1 MFKKSAFMDAAT
13 VVAGSVVGG
22 IASNKLTMIA
32 DARLRNGLVLVA
44 GIFMAG
50 QKNKMVSGV
59 GTGMAAIGGAK
70 LIGALVPAL
79 GISAIDTDEV
89 VEGVYMEENP
99 INATVSPAN
108 MDVINGFDDDY
119 SDND

>member
-1 MFKKSAFMDAAT
+1 MDAAA

-22 IASNKLTMIA
+22 VASAKLTMIA
-32 DARLRNGLVLVA
+32 DARLRNGLVLLA
-44 GIFMAG
+44 GVFMSG
-50 QKNKMVSGV
+50 QKNKMLSSI

-70 LIGALVPAL
+70 LVGAFIPAL

-89 VEGVYMEENP
+89 VEGVYMDESP
-99 INATVSPAN
+99 INATTSPSN
-108 MDVINGFDDDY
+108 MDVINGFDEDY

>member
-22 IASNKLTMIA
+22 IASNKLTMIG
-32 DARLRNGLVLVA
+32 DARLRNGLVMVA

-70 LIGALVPAL
+70 LIGAFIPAL
-79 GISAIDTDEV
+79 GISAIDTDEI

-99 INATVSPAN
+99 INATTSSAN
-108 MDVINGFDDDY
+108 MDVINGFDEDY

>member
-1 MFKKSAFMDAAT
+1 MFKKDAFMNAAT

-22 IASNKLTMIA
+22 IASTKLTMIG

-50 QKNKMVSGV
+50 QKNKMLSGV

-79 GISAIDTDEV
+79 GISAIDTDEI

-99 INATVSPAN
+99 INATTSPAN
-108 MDVINGFDDDY
+108 MDVINGFDEDY

>member
-1 MFKKSAFMDAAT
+1 MLKKGALMDAAA

-22 IASNKLTMIA
+22 VASAKLTMIA
-32 DARLRNGLVLVA
+32 DARLRNGLVFLA
-44 GIFMAG
+44 GVFISG
-50 QKNKMVSGV
+50 QKNKMLSNV

-89 VEGVYMEENP
+89 VEGVYMEEDP

-108 MDVINGFDDDY
+108 MDVINGFNEDY